1 MVLCLTE
8 KVYTKL
14 RLILLELKYRR
25 RDSRRATLASF
36 LIAPVTARVGVYG
49 GKQDP
54 GGQIRVAS
62 SGDI

>member
-25 RDSRRATLASF
+25 RDSRRAALAFF
-36 LIAPVTARVGVYG
+36 LIAPVTARVGAYG

-54 GGQIRVAS
+54 GGQIRVA
-62 SGDI
+62 